1 MAKPF
6 TLEQIAQL
14 RKNPYTYKV
23 TNCKI
28 FFTAE
33 FKKAFYQ
40 KRQEGLTLKETFIS
54 LGYDPE
60 VLGDRRIDGVSHL
73 INKAVREG
81 KGFHEGV
88 KSRTS
93 MQHISVL
100 IINQW
105 NI

>member
-40 KRQEGLTLKETFIS
+40 KRQEGLTLKETILE
-54 LGYDPE
+54 LGYDPRQFR
-60 VLGDRRIDGVSHL
+60 LDIAFCFFQD
-73 INKAVREG
+73 IT
-81 KGFHEGV
+81 GFR
-88 KSRTS
+88 S
-93 MQHISVL
+93 SVTAAD
-100 IINQW
+100 
-105 NI
+105 

>member
-28 FFTAE
+28 FFTTE

-73 INKAVREG
+73 INKAVRE
-81 KGFHEGV
+81 V
-88 KSRTS
+88 KASMRGLSPGLPYWRRSVLVSPRRTS
-93 MQHISVL
+93 
-100 IINQW
+100 
-105 NI
+105 